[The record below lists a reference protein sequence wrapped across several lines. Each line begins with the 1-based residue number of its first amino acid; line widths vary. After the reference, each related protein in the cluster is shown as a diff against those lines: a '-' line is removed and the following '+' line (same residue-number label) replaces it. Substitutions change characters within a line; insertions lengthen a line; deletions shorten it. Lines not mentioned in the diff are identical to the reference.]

1 MRCASPTS
9 ATDGRLALPGP
20 RRPRHR
26 GNLRE
31 PRARARHDLPGDS
44 SREFRAGRDGDVH
57 DLSRVESHQRRHAVL
72 GGILH
77 HRRARLRARR
87 AHRKDRHPTGR
98 ERPRARGRGGVHRA
112 PRDLEQHRRL
122 DLHLHHQGLPEPFPQ
137 GAAVR
142 HPLHV
147 GARARRDRR
156 YPRRPHHALPFLPLH
171 APRPGDARRGAEPAV
186 EPPRRHPRRLDARAR
201 LGARRRGRRGRGDDG
216 GADRLPRSEHDGRD
230 PALRIRGGAP
240 RRHRQP
246 DGRGDR
252 WIHGRRARESARRLR
267 HRQRAQAHRGAC
279 SHRRRAAR
287 TPLGLLRQRARLSRM
302 SRTNVILLAVLLT
315 AACALPFIVSNYRTF
330 QFTLVL
336 VYAIALLGLNILTGY
351 NGQISLGH
359 GAFYALGAYCAAI
372 LMDKMGAP
380 YWVTIPAAGAV
391 CLVAGFLFGLPAL
404 RLEGLYLAL
413 ATFALGV
420 ATPQLL
426 KYHHL
431 EKWTGGV
438 QGIVIAKPEAP
449 FGLPINADQWL
460 YFFTLAVT
468 LGMFLLAWNL
478 LRGRIGR
485 ALMAIRDHHLAAE
498 SMGVYNA
505 LYKSLA
511 FGVSALYTGVAGA
524 LGAIAVQFVA
534 PDSFNIFLSIMLL
547 VGIVVGGLASISGA
561 LYGALFIQFVPNIAD
576 EISKAAPWAIFG
588 IFMIGFVYLMP
599 TGVAG
604 AVRLLLARRK
614 TYENPLRR
622 WADGRS
628 AGRPGHRTEEVRP
641 GRFR

>member
-1 MRCASPTS
+1 
-9 ATDGRLALPGP
+9 
-20 RRPRHR
+20 
-26 GNLRE
+26 
-31 PRARARHDLPGDS
+31 
-44 SREFRAGRDGDVH
+44 
-57 DLSRVESHQRRHAVL
+57 
-72 GGILH
+72 
-77 HRRARLRARR
+77 
-87 AHRKDRHPTGR
+87 
-98 ERPRARGRGGVHRA
+98 
-112 PRDLEQHRRL
+112 
-122 DLHLHHQGLPEPFPQ
+122 
-137 GAAVR
+137 
-142 HPLHV
+142 
-147 GARARRDRR
+147 
-156 YPRRPHHALPFLPLH
+156 
-171 APRPGDARRGAEPAV
+171 
-186 EPPRRHPRRLDARAR
+186 
-201 LGARRRGRRGRGDDG
+201 
-216 GADRLPRSEHDGRD
+216 
-230 PALRIRGGAP
+230 
-240 RRHRQP
+240 
-246 DGRGDR
+246 
-252 WIHGRRARESARRLR
+252 
-267 HRQRAQAHRGAC
+267 
-279 SHRRRAAR
+279 
-287 TPLGLLRQRARLSRM
+287 M

-413 ATFALGV
+413 ATCALGV

-498 SMGVYNA
+498 SMGVHNA

-604 AVRLLLARRK
+604 AVRLLLARR
-614 TYENPLRR
+614 
-622 WADGRS
+622 RS
-628 AGRPGHRTEEVRP
+628 HEI
-641 GRFR
+641 

>member
-1 MRCASPTS
+1 MSKRNLLV
-9 ATDGRLALPGP
+9 LA
-20 RRPRHR
+20 
-26 GNLRE
+26 
-31 PRARARHDLPGDS
+31 
-44 SREFRAGRDGDVH
+44 
-57 DLSRVESHQRRHAVL
+57 
-72 GGILH
+72 ILV
-77 HRRARLRARR
+77 
-87 AHRKDRHPTGR
+87 
-98 ERPRARGRGGVHRA
+98 GV
-112 PRDLEQHRRL
+112 
-122 DLHLHHQGLPEPFPQ
+122 
-137 GAAVR
+137 
-142 HPLHV
+142 
-147 GARARRDRR
+147 
-156 YPRRPHHALPFLPLH
+156 
-171 APRPGDARRGAEPAV
+171 
-186 EPPRRHPRRLDARAR
+186 
-201 LGARRRGRRGRGDDG
+201 
-216 GADRLPRSEHDGRD
+216 
-230 PALRIRGGAP
+230 
-240 RRHRQP
+240 
-246 DGRGDR
+246 
-252 WIHGRRARESARRLR
+252 
-267 HRQRAQAHRGAC
+267 
-279 SHRRRAAR
+279 
-287 TPLGLLRQRARLSRM
+287 
-302 SRTNVILLAVLLT
+302 
-315 AACALPFIVSNYRTF
+315 ACALPFLVSNYRTF
-330 QFTLVL
+330 QLTLVL

-380 YWVTIPAAGAV
+380 YWMTIPAAGAV

-449 FGLPINADQWL
+449 FGIPINADQWL

-498 SMGVYNA
+498 SMGVHNA

-534 PDSFNIFLSIMLL
+534 PDSFNIFLSITLL

-604 AVRLLLARRK
+604 AVRLLLAKRRSH
-614 TYENPLRR
+614 EI
-622 WADGRS
+622 
-628 AGRPGHRTEEVRP
+628 
-641 GRFR
+641 